1 MKIVVCV
8 KQIPLSNTVKIDPQ
22 THNMVRD
29 DEEGRMNPFDRN
41 AVEEALHLK
50 ETHGAEVIAMSMG
63 PPIFTSTLREALSMG
78 CDDAVLLSSRAFGGA
93 DTLATG
99 YTLSQAIKKIG
110 NVDLILFG
118 RQAVDADTGQV
129 GPIVAEFLG
138 IPQVTFVSSMNVIN
152 ESEIEVTRFYDDE
165 EEIVETT
172 FPLVATVR
180 SELNTPRY
188 TTPLGIRRAFRKEI
202 SVYNET
208 DIKCDP
214 SRIGMRGSPTVVTD
228 TFIPKKAGRNMHQ
241 LNTNAE
247 KAARELVS
255 ILRDRK
261 LL

>member
-8 KQIPLSNTVKIDPQ
+8 KQVPLSNNVKIDPQ
-22 THNMVRD
+22 THNMIRD

-41 AVEEALHLK
+41 AVEEALCLK
-50 ETHGAEVIAMSMG
+50 ETRGAEVIAMSMG
-63 PPIFTSTLREALSMG
+63 PPNFISTLREALSMG
-78 CDDAVLLSSRAFGGA
+78 CDSAVLLSSRAFGGA

-129 GPIVAEFLG
+129 GPIVAEFLN
-138 IPQVTFVSSMNVIN
+138 IPQVTFVSKIN
-152 ESEIEVTRFYDDE
+152 MIDEAEIEVTRFYDDE
-165 EEIVETT
+165 EEVVRTR
-172 FPLVATVR
+172 FPLAATVR

-188 TTPLGIRRAFRKEI
+188 ATPLHIRHAFRKKI
-202 SVYNET
+202 TVYNET
-208 DIKCDP
+208 DLKCDP
-214 SRIGMRGSPTVVTD
+214 SRIGMRGSPTVVTS
-228 TFIPKKAGRNMHQ
+228 TFKPKKSGRNMQ
-241 LNTNAE
+241 RLKGNAE
-247 KAARELVS
+247 KAALELIS